1 MLTANEQTVLTL
13 RYGLGSDDASNG
25 LTLSDI
31 ARQLGISTQRVSQ
44 LEASALSKMRAALRL
59 RGIESLEDAL

>member
-13 RYGLGSDDASNG
+13 RYGLGSDDAASG
-25 LTLSDI
+25 LTLADI

-44 LEASALSKMRAALRL
+44 LESSALAKMRAALRL